1 VHRGGDVT
9 DDPWRCRLCGI
20 AYPVQS
26 MARDCELRHIDT
38 SDDQGAD
45 VGLDP
50 EAANGPQNGG
60 KR

>member
-1 VHRGGDVT
+1 VVRL
-9 DDPWRCRLCGI
+9 DPESGP
-20 AYPVQS
+20 A
-26 MARDCELRHIDT
+26 
-38 SDDQGAD
+38 SDERGAD

>member
-1 VHRGGDVT
+1 MT